1 MTNLNTFRHPIQC
14 FSADRVWVAAME
26 LKCWIEGVFLDEK
39 LISRDIG
46 KEIVHYGVGSR
57 SPHREQP
64 NYIKFRFYQWIVPLL
79 LFQTLCFFI
88 PRALWQI
95 YEKGTMAKL
104 LAKTGKLNNQ
114 MF

>member
-1 MTNLNTFRHPIQC
+1 
-14 FSADRVWVAAME
+14 ME

-39 LISRDIG
+39 LIDREYG
-46 KEIVHYGVGSR
+46 KEVIHYGVGSR
-57 SPHREQP
+57 SPTREKP
-64 NYIKFRFYQWIVPLL
+64 NFITFRFYQWIVPLL

-104 LAKTGKLNNQ
+104 LTKTGKLIIQ
-114 MF
+114 FFQ